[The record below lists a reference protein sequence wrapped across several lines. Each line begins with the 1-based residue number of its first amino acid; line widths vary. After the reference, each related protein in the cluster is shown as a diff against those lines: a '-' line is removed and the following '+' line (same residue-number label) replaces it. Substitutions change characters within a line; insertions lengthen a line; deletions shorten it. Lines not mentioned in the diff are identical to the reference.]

1 MNAFIPRVIAL
12 LEKIPHSLIAFI
24 ARFSIAAVFWKSGQ
38 TKVEGLAVDLID
50 GTFELGWPRLADS
63 TIPLFQSE
71 YNLPLLSPEIAAHLA
86 AFAEHVFPLLILL
99 GFATRFSALA
109 LLGMTLTIQLFV
121 YPDAYPTHGT
131 WAAVLLYLM
140 ATGPG
145 KLSIDQLI
153 ARRCQGRLETVGAAE
168 GGDLWNWLVNSKRS
182 QPSAAPTKVRCQRWS
197 RSSASP
203 LRLNQPIK

>member
-1 MNAFIPRVIAL
+1 MNNLIIRATAL
-12 LEKIPHSLIAFI
+12 LEKIPHSLIALL

-38 TKVEGLAVDLID
+38 TKVEGLAIDLID
-50 GTFELGWPRLADS
+50 GTFHLGWPHLAGS
-63 TIPLFQSE
+63 TIPLFESE
-71 YNLPLLSPEIAAHLA
+71 YHVPLLSPEIAAHMA
-86 AFAEHVFPLLILL
+86 AFAEHFFPVLILI

-145 KLSIDQLI
+145 KLSIDHLI
-153 ARRCQGRLETVGAAE
+153 ARRF
-168 GGDLWNWLVNSKRS
+168 
-182 QPSAAPTKVRCQRWS
+182 
-197 RSSASP
+197 AS
-203 LRLNQPIK
+203 

>member
-1 MNAFIPRVIAL
+1 MNSRQTPIARAIAL

-38 TKVEGLAVDLID
+38 TKVEGLAIDLID
-50 GTFELGWPRLADS
+50 GTFQLGIPRLADS

-71 YNLPLLSPEIAAHLA
+71 YHVPLLSPELAAYLA
-86 AFAEHVFPLLILL
+86 AFAEHFFPILILI

-140 ATGPG
+140 ARGPG
-145 KLSIDQLI
+145 KLSIDHLI
-153 ARRCQGRLETVGAAE
+153 ARRYAR
-168 GGDLWNWLVNSKRS
+168 
-182 QPSAAPTKVRCQRWS
+182 
-197 RSSASP
+197 
-203 LRLNQPIK
+203 

>member
-1 MNAFIPRVIAL
+1 MNNLITRPL
-12 LEKIPHSLIAFI
+12 GLMEKIPHSLIAFI

-38 TKVEGLAVDLID
+38 TKVEGLAIDLID
-50 GTFELGWPRLADS
+50 GTFQPGWPRLADS

-71 YNLPLLSPEIAAHLA
+71 YHVPLLSPEIAAHLA
-86 AFAEHVFPLLILL
+86 AFAEHFFPVLILI

-109 LLGMTLTIQLFV
+109 LLGMTLVIEVFV

-145 KLSIDQLI
+145 RLSIDHLI
-153 ARRCQGRLETVGAAE
+153 ARYCNR
-168 GGDLWNWLVNSKRS
+168 
-182 QPSAAPTKVRCQRWS
+182 
-197 RSSASP
+197 
-203 LRLNQPIK
+203 

>member
-1 MNAFIPRVIAL
+1 MNIRTKSQNPIVRAIAL
-12 LEKIPHSLIAFI
+12 LEMIPHSLIAFI

-38 TKVEGLAVDLID
+38 TKVEGLAIDLFD
-50 GTFELGWPRLADS
+50 GSFQLGVPRLADS

-71 YNLPLLSPEIAAHLA
+71 YHVPLLSPELAAHLA
-86 AFAEHVFPLLILL
+86 AFAEHFFPMLILI

-145 KLSIDQLI
+145 KLSIDNLI
-153 ARRCQGRLETVGAAE
+153 ARHYAR
-168 GGDLWNWLVNSKRS
+168 
-182 QPSAAPTKVRCQRWS
+182 
-197 RSSASP
+197 
-203 LRLNQPIK
+203 